1 METTVVDP
9 YAVDRVRQ
17 VIARITA
24 TLKVLEGQQGD
35 LADDVLGRVDG
46 AGAVVA
52 AAREFEQTLRAE
64 LRAAEHLV
72 HTIGDEAGK
81 LMLETQA
88 IDSENSQRISR
99 YEPC

>member
-9 YAVDRVRQ
+9 HAVDRVRQ

-24 TLKVLEGQQGD
+24 TLTVLEGQRGE
-35 LADDVLGRVDG
+35 LADDVLGRVEG
-46 AGAVVA
+46 ADAVVA
-52 AAREFEQTLRAE
+52 AAREFEQILRAE

-72 HTIGDEAGK
+72 HTIGSESGK
-81 LMLETQA
+81 LTLETQA
-88 IDSENSQRISR
+88 IDYENSQRISR